1 MSADATPTADR
12 TCPFVEGDPPA
23 APRPSSVRVAVAG
36 KGGAGKTTIAGTL
49 ARALARRGRQ
59 VLAVDA
65 DTNPNLSVTL
75 GVPADLATAITSLP
89 RTLIE
94 RQTQPD
100 GTTKPVFVADPIA
113 VLQRYG
119 ADAPD
124 GVRLLVMGAVGHG
137 GAG

>member
-1 MSADATPTADR
+1 MSADVNPNAGR
-12 TCPFVEGDPPA
+12 SCPFVEGEPPRS
-23 APRPSSVRVAVAG
+23 PRASSVRVAVAG
-36 KGGAGKTTIAGTL
+36 KGGAGKKTIAGTL
-49 ARALARRGRQ
+49 ARALARRGRR

-75 GVPADLATAITSLP
+75 GVPADRATAITSLP

-94 RQTQPD
+94 RQPQAD
-100 GTTKPVFVADPIA
+100 GTTKPVFVADPID
-113 VLQRYG
+113 VLQQYG